1 MHSASGSDRAL
12 TKASPILAVLL
23 SGVMSFLSIL
33 FIPAISMSASAA
45 GTCSIAPASTPASA
59 NATPLA
65 LPEIPAISVPD
76 GATKM
81 VVGYMPLSI
90 YAPIYVALEKGYYA
104 EEGLDV
110 ELQSFTNGTDIT
122 TLTATNKLNVGLTG
136 VGPAYWNGV
145 SQGLPL
151 TIIAPG
157 HSEGNPVASPL
168 MISKKA
174 CEDGTIKSVA
184 DLKGKKVSVNA
195 PGATELWLEK
205 ALETGG
211 LTIADVDLQYLTFPD
226 AVTALDSGALDAAIV
241 GEPVATQAEQT
252 GLAVRLLSDFPV
264 QNIWPTMVFGNS
276 DWLKANPDAAAGF
289 VKAYLRASAD
299 LNANFNDPLNL
310 AIITKY
316 TNVPADLIAA
326 SVKPIYSED
335 GTIDLDS
342 LNQLQ
347 TFFGGRGLLDYDTPI
362 DPTTLIDTQYVD
374 KAKSGS

>member
-1 MHSASGSDRAL
+1 MDPAPRSVRAL
-12 TKASPILAVLL
+12 TSVSASLGLVL
-23 SGVMSFLSIL
+23 SGVLSL
-33 FIPAISMSASAA
+33 LSLLLVPAAA
-45 GTCSIAPASTPASA
+45 TAQGTCTIAPASTPIAA
-59 NATPLA
+59 DATPIA
-65 LPEIPAISVPD
+65 LPEIPSFSVPD
-76 GATKM
+76 GATKL

-90 YAPIYVALEKGYYA
+90 YAPIYVAYEKGYYA

-122 TLTATNKLNVGLTG
+122 TLTATNKLNIGLTG

-174 CEDGTIKSVA
+174 CEDGTIKSVS

-211 LTIADVDLQYLTFPD
+211 LTIADIDLQYLTFPD
-226 AVTALDSGALDAAIV
+226 AVTALESGALDAAIV
-241 GEPVATQAEQT
+241 GEPVATQAEQK

-264 QNIWPTMVFGNS
+264 QGLWPTMVFGNS
-276 DWLKANPDAAAGF
+276 DWLKANPDAATGF
-289 VKAYLRASAD
+289 VKAYLRAAAD

-310 AIITKY
+310 AIINKY
-316 TNVPADLIAA
+316 TNVPADLVAA

-335 GTIDLDS
+335 GAIDLAS
-342 LNQLQ
+342 LDELQ
-347 TFFGGRGLLDYDTPI
+347 TFFGNRGLLDYDTPI
-362 DPTTLIDTQYVD
+362 DPATIVDTQYVD
-374 KAKSGS
+374 EATAGS